1 VASTRTQEPL
11 LYSLTYQD
19 AAEILRLVRENESVT
34 RFELEFGDIKISVDR
49 ETATPAARRAA
60 PVAVTAHEPS
70 IAATTPAHVP
80 APAHAPA
87 AASAEDPGLHRIA
100 APMLGIFFRS
110 PSVGAPPFVKEGDRI
125 KAGDTVGLIEVMKL
139 FTPVVAE
146 CAGRVVRIDA
156 ADATLVEHGQTLLL
170 IEPYSDA

>member
-1 VASTRTQEPL
+1 VAPTRTQEPL

-19 AAEILRLVRENESVT
+19 AAEILRLIRENESVT
-34 RFELEFGDIKISVDR
+34 RFELEFGGIKISVDR
-49 ETATPAARRAA
+49 EAAAPAGRPAAPGAIAA
-60 PVAVTAHEPS
+60 RQPS
-70 IAATTPAHVP
+70 IPATTPAHVP
-80 APAHAPA
+80 TPEHAPA

-110 PSVGAPPFVKEGDRI
+110 PSIGAPPFVQEGDRI

-170 IEPYSDA
+170 IEPSSDA